1 MTETHTRQLMNLLA
15 ARKAMIM
22 PGAANALTGRI
33 IAEQGFDAVYISGAG
48 IANIHLGLP
57 DIGLVSLKEVVD
69 HISLM
74 RDVVD
79 LPLLVDGD
87 TGFGNAVNVVRTVE
101 QFEKAGAS
109 GIQLEDQ
116 VSPKKCGH
124 FSGKAVITTDEM
136 VQKIK
141 AAADSRR
148 DDAFQIVARTDAAAI
163 EGLDAAI
170 DRAHRYV
177 EAGADAT
184 FVEAPTSVEDLAR
197 IAHELPVPQI
207 SNMVFGGKTPLTSQS
222 NLEAMGFG
230 AVLYANAALQVSV
243 HAIAE
248 MLTVLKDTGSL
259 DGVADQLA
267 SFEERQRL
275 VNKDKYD
282 ALEQRYAVTEGEQT
296 KE

>member
-1 MTETHTRQLMNLLA
+1 MTETHTRRLKNLLA
-15 ARKAMIM
+15 ARKAIVM

-33 IAEQGFDAVYISGAG
+33 IAEHGFEAVYISGAG
-48 IANIHLGLP
+48 IANMHLGLP
-57 DIGLVSLKEVVD
+57 DVGLVSLKEVVA

-124 FSGKAVITTDEM
+124 FSGKAVITADEM
-136 VQKIK
+136 AQKIK

-148 DDAFQIVARTDAAAI
+148 DPDFQIVARTDACSV
-163 EGLDAAI
+163 EGLEAAL
-170 DRAHRYV
+170 DRAQQYI

-184 FVEAPTSVEDLAR
+184 FVEAPTAVEDLGR
-197 IAHELPVPQI
+197 IARELPVPQI
-207 SNMVFGGKTPLTSQS
+207 ANMVFGGKTPLTSQAD
-222 NLEAMGFG
+222 LEAMGFG
-230 AVLYANAALQVSV
+230 AVLYANAALQVSIR
-243 HAIAE
+243 AIAD
-248 MLTVLKDTGSL
+248 MLGVLKETGSL
-259 DGVADQLA
+259 DSVADRVA